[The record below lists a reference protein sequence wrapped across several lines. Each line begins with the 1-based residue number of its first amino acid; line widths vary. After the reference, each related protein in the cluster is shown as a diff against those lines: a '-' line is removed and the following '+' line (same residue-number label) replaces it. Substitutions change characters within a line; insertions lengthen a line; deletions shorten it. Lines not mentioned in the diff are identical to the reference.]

1 LILLILELIK
11 GKKSVELSP
20 ENLELTD
27 DVYSLVNIDFNKYRF
42 RLVDGLTVETL
53 SSYILG
59 YEKRTKTPTT
69 FSLSR

>member
-11 GKKSVELSP
+11 KVKSVELSP

-53 SSYILG
+53 SSQYPWVLDAK
-59 YEKRTKTPTT
+59 YRM
-69 FSLSR
+69 L